1 MLRNEQINT
10 SRQCKI
16 VEIDNI
22 TSAVKIGCKIV
33 TETNNIKNMMI
44 HSLESRNDTYNLQ
57 RAYATS
63 EDKKKMNRIKIPN
76 NLPIL
81 IFCLIVLNQMKMC
94 LCEKHSKQ
102 VVRNI

>member
-1 MLRNEQINT
+1 MLKNEQINT

-57 RAYATS
+57 RDCATS
-63 EDKKKMNRIKIPN
+63 EDKKMNRIKIPN

-81 IFCLIVLNQMKMC
+81 IFCLIVLNQMKMY